1 MQYAHIC
8 HTDSTLLCFR
18 TRFLGLHRC
27 TGEAQRS
34 SSLPRQKADFKGGA
48 WVVGGNGLHL
58 GLCVYKVS
66 ALLGFT
72 RAEIVFT

>member
-1 MQYAHIC
+1 MHIFVTQTALC
-8 HTDSTLLCFR
+8 YVSGHDSLACTAALEKHR
-18 TRFLGLHRC
+18 GLRVFQDKKL
-27 TGEAQRS
+27 TSRAW
-34 SSLPRQKADFKGGA
+34 A